1 MVVGGWWWVV
11 GGWWRAAGPL
21 SKELRRM
28 QKQGGLESRASEQ
41 CPNAPHFA
49 PDPYI
54 CNVYGSLGAAPVRLM
69 REC

>member
-1 MVVGGWWWVV
+1 
-11 GGWWRAAGPL
+11 
-21 SKELRRM
+21 M